1 MGPSPYLVKKLQI
14 CNSHPWS
21 RRPGRAIIPSGDP
34 QSNYRS
40 YVVQTLTTS
49 KAKKFSLILIKEKSM
64 RTYEAVGPPEGPE
77 HPFPIHLSG
86 PIIKG
91 FGRGS
96 KEVSEWVTKI
106 PSPCAYACIRI
117 SPPLFWFRVS
127 FI

>member
-1 MGPSPYLVKKLQI
+1 MGPSPYLVKKLQTR
-14 CNSHPWS
+14 NSHPWS

-34 QSNYRS
+34 KSNYRS
-40 YVVQTLTTS
+40 HVVQTLTTS
-49 KAKKFSLILIKEKSM
+49 KAKKFSSILIKEKSM